1 MLFTY
6 IWLGARI
13 LFLSFFDCQQHF
25 SYGVLAADN
34 YRLISQYFNNTYQL
48 SVYQEKNG
56 KWAREIPGAAHP
68 LWQDELV
75 VRSLEI
81 LI

>member
-1 MLFTY
+1 
-6 IWLGARI
+6 
-13 LFLSFFDCQQHF
+13 LFLSFFDRQQHF
-25 SYGVLAADN
+25 SYDVLAADYN
-34 YRLISQYFNNTYQL
+34 RLTSQLLKIITYQL